1 MKYRLFYPRRN
12 QDGEA
17 ATVLTGHINRLIRRW
32 RAETRGNIAIIFA
45 LSVIPILSIVGVAID
60 TQMTM
65 TQKNKVQAVI
75 DNAVI
80 YGSRSMQGGKSR
92 ADVTKDVNTY
102 VAALLKQQDGNLT
115 CTGVAMEYVE
125 GKQDINATIL
135 CSQPTTLSNLFGQT
149 KMDFRVRSGS
159 TYGIGKLE
167 VAFVFDVSGSMGNK
181 GKMSDLKVAARDAV
195 DTLMPADSNLANPDD
210 VRIAMTTYDT
220 MVNAGSYFKAVTG
233 KNKSRTESVT
243 TTVREKVCVS
253 YYWWGG
259 CRTYEWQDV
268 DYTDSVS
275 VNNSCVQER
284 RGAQAFTDAAPG
296 NNAWL
301 ESGSAAYDRY
311 GRLQAISCNSIG
323 PLPLTNNKNSL
334 TGYINSLDDYGSTAG
349 HMGVAWGW
357 YLLAPTWSSVWPLAS
372 RPMPYDEPDAAKAM
386 IMMTDGE
393 FNEAFAPGQ
402 GSSFDQAKKQCD
414 AVKEKGIMI
423 YTVAFQAPKAGKDI
437 LEYCASSAD
446 FAFTPDNGQELK
458 DAYKMI
464 AQSISDLRITY

>member
-1 MKYRLFYPRRN
+1 MK
-12 QDGEA
+12 
-17 ATVLTGHINRLIRRW
+17 TGYFNRLISRW

-80 YGSRSMQGGKSR
+80 YGSRSMQSGKSR
-92 ADVTKDVNTY
+92 AEVTKEVNTY
-102 VAALLKQQDGNLT
+102 VAALLKQQDGNLS

-167 VAFVFDVSGSMGNK
+167 VAFVFDVSGSMGNN
-181 GKMSDLKVAARDAV
+181 GKMSDLKIAARDAV
-195 DTLMPADSNLANPDD
+195 DTLMPVDSNLANPDD

-233 KNKSRTESVT
+233 KNKNRTESVT

-253 YYWWGG
+253 YYWWGS

-301 ESGSAAYDRY
+301 ESGSAEYDRY
-311 GRLQAISCNSIG
+311 GRLQPISCNNIG
-323 PLPLTNNKNSL
+323 PLPLTNNKNAL
-334 TGYINSLDDYGSTAG
+334 TGYINNLNDYGSTAG

-357 YLLAPTWSSVWPLAS
+357 YLLAPTWSSVWPLSS
-372 RPMPYDEPDAAKAM
+372 RPLPYDEPDAAKAM

-414 AVKEKGIMI
+414 AVKEKGIVI
-423 YTVAFQAPKAGKDI
+423 YTVAFQAPKAGKEI
-437 LEYCASSAD
+437 LSYCASSAD
-446 FAFTPDNGQELK
+446 FAFTPDNGQELQ